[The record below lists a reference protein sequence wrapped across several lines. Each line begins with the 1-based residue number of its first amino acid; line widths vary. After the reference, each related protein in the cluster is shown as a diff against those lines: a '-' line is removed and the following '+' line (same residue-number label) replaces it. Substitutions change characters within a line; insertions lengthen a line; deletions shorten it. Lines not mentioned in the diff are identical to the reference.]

1 MQTLKIDDLRDKQ
14 LIIHGALDI
23 DRRPG
28 GISPRR
34 LPDWTRNQVPPV
46 MDVMVRMPSGVR
58 IIFETNSAVVSI
70 TALTTNMVTPPDTK
84 KPVVFD
90 LEIDEDIMTTST
102 LDGNTILLDAR
113 NPANFE
119 LIRGEVTTLTFE
131 NLSPKNKRCELWLPQ
146 NAFIELHSL
155 TIEDNASI
163 TRPADDNKPN
173 WLHYGSSI
181 SHCMEAKQPSQIW
194 PAVAARIARA
204 NLHNLGF
211 AGQCHLDPFVARVI
225 RDSAADIIS
234 LKTGIN
240 IINMDSMRERIFKPM
255 LHGFLDTIREGKPDT
270 PITLISP
277 IFCPSA
283 ENQPGPTVPDGNGK
297 YVTLAGH
304 KEIREGCMSLIKVR
318 TLMAEVVDVRADSNL
333 RYFNGLDLFDEN
345 DASDLPDDLHPN
357 SSGYIRMG
365 ERFAEKHLNTMVANL
380 MG

>member
-23 DRRPG
+23 DQRPG

-34 LPDWTRNQVPPV
+34 LPDWTRNQVPRF

-58 IIFETNSAVVSI
+58 IIFETNSTSISI
-70 TALTTNMVTPPDTK
+70 TALTTNMVTPPAEK

-90 LEIDEDIMTTST
+90 LEIDGNITSIST
-102 LDGNTILLDAR
+102 LKGNTILLDAH
-113 NPANFE
+113 NPEKFE
-119 LIRGEVTTLTFE
+119 LIRGEVTTLTFN
-131 NLSPKNKRCELWLPQ
+131 NLSSENKRCELWLPQ
-146 NAFIELHSL
+146 NAFIELQSL

-163 TRPADDNKPN
+163 TKPVDGNKPS

-181 SHCMEAKQPSQIW
+181 SHCMEALQPSQIW
-194 PAVAARIARA
+194 PAVAARIAHA
-204 NLHNLGF
+204 SLHNLGF
-211 AGQCHLDPFVARVI
+211 AGQCHLDPFIARVI

-283 ENQPGPTVPDGNGK
+283 ENQPGPTIPNGNGK

-304 KEIREGCMSLIKVR
+304 QEIREGCMCLTKVRSLI
-318 TLMAEVVDVRADSNL
+318 AEVVDVRVDSNL

-345 DASDLPDDLHPN
+345 DAGDLPDDLHPN
-357 SSGYIRMG
+357 PPGYIRMG
-365 ERFAEKHLNTMVANL
+365 ERFAEKHLNAMVANL
-380 MG
+380 MD